1 MNAIRPLQMIK
12 LVDRT
17 AVLHRH
23 ALPAYHAISAI
34 PQLLPLAKLPT
45 STLLELLNR
54 LPLTIVASSPDEE
67 RIYVAGGF
75 GAFHV
80 LAALAIAGH
89 KPKRLAVRVVEDD
102 PDLITKLVQTEL
114 LSILVR
120 HSEQT
125 GSRDLV
131 PVIRLLTDENAAAI
145 FGDARPSRGA
155 IADLTGASFA
165 DLTPAR
171 RLSTGS
177 DSGILSSILAANR

>member
-1 MNAIRPLQMIK
+1 MDATRPLQVIK
-12 LVDRT
+12 LADRT

-45 STLLELLNR
+45 STLLELLKL
-54 LPLTIVASSPDEE
+54 LPLTIVASLPDEE

-80 LAALAIAGH
+80 LVALAMTGDR
-89 KPKRLAVRVVEDD
+89 PKRMAVRVVDDD
-102 PDLITKLVQTEL
+102 PDLITKLVQAEL

-120 HSEQT
+120 HSEI

-131 PVIRLLTDENAAAI
+131 PVIQMLTDENAAAI
-145 FGDARPSRGA
+145 FGDARPNRGK
-155 IADLTGASFA
+155 IADVTGVSFA
-165 DLTPAR
+165 DLRPAKT
-171 RLSTGS
+171 LSTGS
-177 DSGILSSILAANR
+177 DSEILSSILATN